1 MTNIPGHELFANFH
15 LYAKPE
21 GGITTVN
28 IHSYLDSETPFD
40 FIGTNT
46 CPDLR
51 IVLSGLDFVKRDIS
65 GFDWQGIT
73 LKDCR
78 FTNCFTKRR
87 INSWDGAELD
97 NVRFQ
102 GKFRGNLVVKID
114 MYRNSDPEGRWP
126 ARTLRFHEKVETA
139 LDLSDVQ
146 FDRFPK
152 FRGIPV
158 EKIKRGSGMFVKRYD
173 KIDQYFEDKVP
184 KSMVET
190 VLKQSLLLR
199 KTGTDIFIVPLLA
212 KDASQHL
219 EDCMELVELGLLS
232 E

>member
-1 MTNIPGHELFANFH
+1 MTNISGHEMFANFS
-15 LYAKPE
+15 LFAKPE
-21 GGITTVN
+21 DGITTVN
-28 IHSYLDSETPFD
+28 IRSFLDAETPFR

-51 IVLSGLDFVKRDIS
+51 IVLSGLEFVKRDIS
-65 GFDWQGIT
+65 GFDWNGIT

-87 INSWDGAELD
+87 QNNWGGAEFD

-102 GKFRGNLVVKID
+102 GKFRGNLVVNAG
-114 MYRNSDPEGRWP
+114 MSPTFDPDDLWP

-146 FDRFPK
+146 FERFPT

-158 EKIKRGSGMFVKRYD
+158 EKIKRGPGMFIKNYVKIADY
-173 KIDQYFEDKVP
+173 P
-184 KSMVET
+184 KDDLPKTTVATYVEG
-190 VLKQSLLLR
+190 SLLFR
-199 KTGTDIFIVPLLA
+199 ETDTDIFIVPLLA
-212 KDASQHL
+212 KDASKHL